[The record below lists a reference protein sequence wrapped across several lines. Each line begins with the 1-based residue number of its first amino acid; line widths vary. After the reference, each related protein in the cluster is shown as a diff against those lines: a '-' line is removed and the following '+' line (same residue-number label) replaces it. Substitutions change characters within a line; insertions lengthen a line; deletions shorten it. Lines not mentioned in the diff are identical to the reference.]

1 MGFCF
6 VLSLAAVVHP
16 FAEHLAYAILFS
28 IPFLTTVIITKNSS
42 IATVVVYFTYI
53 DFMNNLGHCNF
64 EIVPKWLFNI
74 FPPLKYIMYT
84 PS

>member
-1 MGFCF
+1 MGSFF
-6 VLSLAAVVHP
+6 LLLFMAAVIHP
-16 FAEHLAYAILFS
+16 FAEHLVYFILFS
-28 IPFLTTVIITKNSS
+28 IPFFTMLFTKTAS
-42 IATVVVYFTYI
+42 IATIVAYETYI

-74 FPPLKYIMYT
+74 FPPLKFIMYT